1 MNVEQATLRKLVR
14 EDLME
19 TLIRVVLI
27 AILVVVCVRVFMP
40 FSHLV
45 LLGIILAISMYP
57 LYVRILR
64 AFGGRRGLSAT
75 ALVLGTLLLLGVPMF
90 LLGGAVGTQ
99 LSELGHS
106 IQSGQLTLK
115 VPDPKVAEWPV
126 VGKRVYTAWNSAA
139 TNMPAFLQ
147 ENREVIGG
155 YARKALSMAAAG
167 AGAALLFVAAIIVA
181 GVLMTFADAGGKVSQ
196 RILVRLTDPVQG
208 PRLQALSIATI
219 RSVATGVVGVAV
231 IQSVLLGMGFLLA
244 GIPGAGVLALL
255 VLFLGILQ
263 LPALLIS
270 LPVVGYLWWMGEGG
284 TVAKVIFTIWF
295 LVAGMAD
302 NVLKPLLLGRGVDAP
317 MLVILIGAI
326 GGMVTGGITG
336 LFLGAVLLAV
346 GYQIFMEWVDGPGPS
361 TDADELPP
369 PVDTLPTDHPV

>member
-284 TVAKVIFTIWF
+284 TVAKIIFTIWF

-317 MLVILIGAI
+317 MLVILVGAI
-326 GGMVTGGITG
+326 GGMVAGGITG

>member
-244 GIPGAGVLALL
+244 GTGNAGVLALL

-346 GYQIFMEWVDGPGPS
+346 GYQIFMEWVDK
-361 TDADELPP
+361 EPP
-369 PVDTLPTDHPV
+369 PADTLPTDHPV

>member
-45 LLGIILAISMYP
+45 LLGVILAISMYP

-284 TVAKVIFTIWF
+284 TVAKIIFTIWF

-317 MLVILIGAI
+317 MLVILVGAI
-326 GGMVTGGITG
+326 GGMVAGGITG